1 MLKVLLSYLRLL
13 VNSRD
18 ELALSQAINIP
29 YRELAHKQFTALRKV
44 ARDKNMPMFQV
55 STCYVN
61 FYMIVFSCMACFN
74 PGLETWQSKFSTDHH
89 LANKS

>member
-44 ARDKNMPMFQV
+44 AREKNMPMFQV
-55 STCYVN
+55 LL
-61 FYMIVFSCMACFN
+61 FR
-74 PGLETWQSKFSTDHH
+74 LETGALTTSNEFG
-89 LANKS
+89 